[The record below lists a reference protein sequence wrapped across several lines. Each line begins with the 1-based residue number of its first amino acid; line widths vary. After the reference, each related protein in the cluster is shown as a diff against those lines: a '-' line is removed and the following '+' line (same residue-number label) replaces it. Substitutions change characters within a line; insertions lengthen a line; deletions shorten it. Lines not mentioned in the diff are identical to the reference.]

1 VIRLAHA
8 LFAAGVALLS
18 FNVLAQQPPP
28 KPAQPPPAP
37 APTPTPTPAPAP
49 APAPAK
55 KPAPPKPGAAP
66 APPPAKPGAAPAQP
80 APEEAEPVEE
90 EEETA
95 PPPPPTQPPTRPA
108 PAQPGLTPLP
118 MLQPGADAQA
128 LERQGAARPEAK
140 AEGGDEDRVYAEEW
154 WSHARPMLELH
165 GYFRVRAELFHNFS
179 LGRVDNRDQAMWPI
193 PIDDY
198 YIGRNIAAS
207 GPALCTLDETGE
219 GEDDSF
225 GNAKFPCKNKSQA
238 GANMRFR
245 LNPELH
251 ISDNLRVI
259 AQLDLLDNL
268 VLGSTPEGYSN
279 RPSDAGGYEVAA
291 RSGYTPVGALDTTQ
305 ESPSSGINSLRDSL
319 QVKRAWAEYSTPV
332 GMLKFGRM
340 PNHWGLGIVYN
351 SGDRFDDD
359 VGSTADRIMFVTG
372 LKAIDLYVAG
382 MWDFT
387 NEGATSDA
395 LSLPQE
401 QPYDLGQ
408 LDDVDQYG
416 LAVFRKQ
423 SPELTKLALAKG
435 QLVANGGA
443 YVVYRKQ
450 LLANDASGANG
461 ACAGPDS
468 AAALNCSPSV
478 LAEGFQ
484 RRGAEMLVPDLW
496 FQLLYKKFRFELEAV
511 TAQGSIENLDV
522 PGTLGQA
529 RQNNEDWKIR
539 QYGIAGEIEQKLVED
554 KLRLM
559 FMSGW
564 ASGDADVIDPV
575 GSGGLSP
582 SATGGLQDQVG
593 GDNTISTFRFHPTY
607 RVDLILNR
615 NILRR
620 IQGVYYFRPSVDYDF
635 MRSDNGQRFGGG
647 FAAVWTRASQFIQTP
662 GHERDLGVELN
673 LSLYFQ
679 SKDGSLND
687 APEKMG
693 GFFTMLQY
701 GVLFPLAGLGY
712 QAAEATLLESQV
724 GKGASE
730 TSSAQVLRWYLG
742 VFF

>member
-1 VIRLAHA
+1 
-8 LFAAGVALLS
+8 
-18 FNVLAQQPPP
+18 
-28 KPAQPPPAP
+28 
-37 APTPTPTPAPAP
+37 
-49 APAPAK
+49 
-55 KPAPPKPGAAP
+55 
-66 APPPAKPGAAPAQP
+66 
-80 APEEAEPVEE
+80 
-90 EEETA
+90 
-95 PPPPPTQPPTRPA
+95 
-108 PAQPGLTPLP
+108 

-140 AEGGDEDRVYAEEW
+140 AEGAAEEDRVYAEEW

-179 LGRVDNRDQAMWPI
+179 LGRVDTRDQAMWPM
-193 PIDDY
+193 PIDNQYVD
-198 YIGRNIAAS
+198 GIAAS
-207 GPALCTLDETGE
+207 TGPSLCTPDEAGI

-225 GNAKFPCKNKSQA
+225 QDGTFACKNKSQA

-245 LNPELH
+245 LSPELH
-251 ISDNLRVI
+251 ISDNLRVL

-279 RPSDAGGYEVAA
+279 RPGADGYVVAE
-291 RSGYTPVGALDTTQ
+291 RSGYTPVGALDSTQ
-305 ESPSSGINSLRDSL
+305 ESPNSGVNSLRDSL

-332 GMLKFGRM
+332 GTLRFGRM
-340 PNHWGLGIVYN
+340 PNHWGLGILYN
-351 SGDRFDDD
+351 SGDKFDDD

-382 MWDFT
+382 MWDFA

-395 LSLPQE
+395 ISLPQE

-408 LDDVDQYG
+408 LDDVDQYA

-423 SPELTKLALAKG
+423 SSELTKLALAKG

-450 LLANDASGANG
+450 LLANDA
-461 ACAGPDS
+461 AGVCSATQSS
-468 AAALNCSPSV
+468 AALGCSPSV
-478 LAEGFQ
+478 LAEGFT
-484 RRGAEMLVPDLW
+484 RRGAEMVVPDLW

-511 TAQGSIENLDV
+511 TVQGSIENLSDQNAAR
-522 PGTLGQA
+522 PNGQ
-529 RQNNEDWKIR
+529 DWKIR

-554 KLRLM
+554 KLRLQ

-564 ASGDADVIDPV
+564 ASGDPDVEDPE

-582 SATGGLQDQVG
+582 SPTGGLQQQVG

-635 MRSDNGQRFGGG
+635 MRSENGQRFGGG

-673 LSLYFQ
+673 LSIYFQ

-687 APEKMG
+687 DTEKMG

-712 QAAEATLLESQV
+712 QTNEAQLLESQIA
-724 GKGASE
+724 GSSE